1 MMQSTAVIF
10 FMVVAV
16 LLAILAQLELVSEP
30 LIAQRSAT
38 ISSDKYETFRMVTDL
53 HRYHKWMSFIV
64 YVAEDLDTSPQ
75 MKIGKPFRLY
85 ASSPVGK
92 IELSAMI
99 SKHHSPS
106 QYEFET
112 KGALFGVRSNME
124 IVDGKM
130 AGFSKLT
137 WKIHAKRKSYLYWIT
152 VVQPLKF
159 ILSQQVTA
167 SLFNLKVLMQ

>member
-1 MMQSTAVIF
+1 MMQFTVILF
-10 FMVVAV
+10 IVMVVLV
-16 LLAILAQLELVSEP
+16 AILAQLELESEP

-38 ISSDKYETFRMVTDL
+38 LSSDKHETFRMVTDL
-53 HRYHKWMSFIV
+53 QGFHKWMTFVV

-75 MKIGKPFRLY
+75 VKMGKPFRMY
-85 ASSPVGK
+85 ASSPIGK
-92 IELSAMI
+92 IEIPATI
-99 SKHHSPS
+99 TKHQYPS
-106 QYEFET
+106 RVEFET
-112 KGALFGVRSNME
+112 KGTMMSVKSNFNIE
-124 IVDGKM
+124 DGEM

-137 WKIHAKRKSYLYWIT
+137 WKIHAKRKSYLYWVT